1 MPPNKRAGAD
11 GLAVE
16 PIKLKIRPNESVE
29 VQPRRYIIGEDRDI
43 FSVTYFGTANAG
55 SVRQKPGHPNV
66 LIYEPPTDFAGLATF
81 DVSMS
86 DSEGRTIDATVLV
99 NVANAAPTAPTIRVT
114 TRPGKDVEIKVREH
128 ARDADGDTVNL
139 TAVGSASNGHARAR
153 LNYPNQIRYTP
164 RSGFIGTDRF
174 PYTVSDGKGGTT
186 SGTVEVSVVNTA
198 PTAPTIRIRVRRNS
212 QIDIRIRQYAS
223 DADGD
228 TVSLTRVTSASN
240 GTTQIRRNYPNQVR
254 YTPKRGFTGTDQ
266 FTYTISDGKGGVT
279 TGTVLVQVFR

>member
-99 NVANAAPTAPTIRVT
+99 NVANAAPTAPTIR
-114 TRPGKDVEIKVREH
+114 
-128 ARDADGDTVNL
+128 
-139 TAVGSASNGHARAR
+139 
-153 LNYPNQIRYTP
+153 
-164 RSGFIGTDRF
+164 
-174 PYTVSDGKGGTT
+174 
-186 SGTVEVSVVNTA
+186 
-198 PTAPTIRIRVRRNS
+198 IRVRRNS